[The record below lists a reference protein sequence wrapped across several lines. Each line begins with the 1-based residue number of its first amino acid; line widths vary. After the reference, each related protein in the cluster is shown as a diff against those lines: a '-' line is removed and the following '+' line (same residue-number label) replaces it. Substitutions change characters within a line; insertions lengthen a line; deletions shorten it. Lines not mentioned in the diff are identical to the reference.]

1 MGLFDKLLKLGE
13 AVEGINEVAEDI
25 SRETVEDYGEPVYC
39 LYTALELGELHRR
52 IDITDDQNNVKY
64 YTKSSIVAITG
75 KTDIMDAEG
84 NVIAHLEKRPVSLH
98 EKHFITMADGRK
110 FTLSNE
116 IFHVVKDITNIEG
129 LGWQLQGNI
138 IGLNFNL
145 LDENSEPVAT
155 VVKKAVSIHD
165 KYQIGIYKP
174 EHEQV
179 VVAIVI
185 QLEKMLEAR
194 RENESSGELSFIK
207 IDGHET
213 CSNKSKEDESN
224 LGKALYLYN
233 QAAVAAF
240 GK

>member
-110 FTLSNE
+110 LKT
-116 IFHVVKDITNIEG
+116 
-129 LGWQLQGNI
+129 
-138 IGLNFNL
+138 
-145 LDENSEPVAT
+145 
-155 VVKKAVSIHD
+155 
-165 KYQIGIYKP
+165 
-174 EHEQV
+174 
-179 VVAIVI
+179 
-185 QLEKMLEAR
+185 
-194 RENESSGELSFIK
+194 
-207 IDGHET
+207 
-213 CSNKSKEDESN
+213 
-224 LGKALYLYN
+224 
-233 QAAVAAF
+233 
-240 GK
+240 

>member
-138 IGLNFNL
+138 IGLHFNL

-165 KYQIGIYKP
+165 KYQIGIYRP

-194 RENESSGELSFIK
+194 RENESSGELSFS
-207 IDGHET
+207 
-213 CSNKSKEDESN
+213 SN
-224 LGKALYLYN
+224 
-233 QAAVAAF
+233 
-240 GK
+240 